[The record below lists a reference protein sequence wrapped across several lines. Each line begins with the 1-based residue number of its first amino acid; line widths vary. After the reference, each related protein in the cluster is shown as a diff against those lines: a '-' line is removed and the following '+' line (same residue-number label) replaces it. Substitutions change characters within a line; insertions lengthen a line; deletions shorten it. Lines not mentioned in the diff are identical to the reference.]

1 MREIT
6 TGGTW
11 HRRCNLRRAMMR
23 SSLVLSALLAAVSFT
38 GCATDDHS
46 DKPFETEFDEGETF
60 GQPTAWGQDL
70 YPSQAD
76 CDAAK
81 ERGDIPP
88 MATCRNEILF
98 CPDGKV
104 SEYIGDVVS
113 TGTYAIFDKR
123 VDMLLPFDYR
133 LVGTLHDDGT
143 LITRQFDSSFGTVW
157 QRIEASTVKE
167 AVCP

>member
-1 MREIT
+1 
-6 TGGTW
+6 
-11 HRRCNLRRAMMR
+11 MMR
-23 SSLVLSALLAAVSFT
+23 RPLLLSAFVAVASVT

-46 DKPFETEFDEGETF
+46 KPFESDFEEGNTF
-60 GQPTAWGQDL
+60 GQPTAWGLDL

-81 ERGDIPP
+81 MRGDIPP

-113 TGTYAIFDKR
+113 NGTYAVFDLR
-123 VDMLLPFDYR
+123 VDMLFTFDYK
-133 LVGTLHDDGT
+133 LVGTLKDDGT
-143 LITRQFDSSFGTVW
+143 LITRNFDSSLGTVW
-157 QRIEASTVKE
+157 QRIDASTVKE
-167 AVCP
+167 AVCR